1 MSEQNLAVNRGTPLR
16 QAPWPPRLQIDDRE
30 VEAVMRV
37 MDAAKQGHAFERYGG
52 VEVDAY
58 EQEFAEAMGVK
69 WATAV
74 SSGTASVHTALG
86 ALRLDAGSEI
96 ICAPITDPGAIMPV
110 LWNNC
115 IPIFADSYRDNYNMD
130 PASIPALIGEQT
142 KAIVC
147 GHIAGHPCDMDEI
160 LNIAEDHNLYVIEDC
175 AQAHYA
181 QYRGK
186 LVGSIG
192 HLGCFSLMSGKHTT
206 SGGQGG
212 MVITDDEEL
221 YWNAKRFADRGKPF
235 NSEAPSN
242 LFLGTN
248 YRVTE
253 LAAAIGRVQLQKMPG
268 ITRARQQFV
277 AAFQAALAKE
287 DVVCCE
293 PSPVVDG
300 GTSAYWFGTLLFH
313 ADRCAKTMAEY
324 GAAIGAEGVSV
335 GGNYEGALVPTKA
348 WINDMQTYGQTKEPW
363 TSPHWHGDLD
373 KLDYASSVPAAV
385 ECVAQ
390 LMRYGVHECQG
401 EQEAK
406 DMAAAIAKV
415 DAVYRK

>member
-1 MSEQNLAVNRGTPLR
+1 MSDTDLAVNGGTPLR
-16 QAPWPPRLQIDDRE
+16 TEPWPARLQIDDRE
-30 VEAVMRV
+30 IEAVMRV
-37 MDAAKQGHAFERYGG
+37 LEKAKSGQTIERYGG

-58 EQEFAEAMGVK
+58 EVEFAAAIGTGF
-69 WATAV
+69 ATMV
-74 SSGTASVHTALG
+74 SSGTAAVHTALG
-86 ALRLDAGSEI
+86 ALRLDAGSEV

-115 IPIFADSYRDNYNMD
+115 IPIFADSYEDNFNMD
-130 PASIPALIGEQT
+130 PATIEALITDQT

-147 GHIAGHPCDMDEI
+147 GHIAGHPCDMDAI
-160 LNIAEDHNLYVIEDC
+160 MSIARGHDLYVIEDC

-181 QYRGK
+181 RYKGK

-192 HLGCFSLMSGKHTT
+192 DLGCFSLMSGKHTT
-206 SGGQGG
+206 SAGQGG

-235 NSEAPSN
+235 NTDEPSN
-242 LFLGTN
+242 LFLGIN

-253 LAAAIGRVQLQKMPG
+253 IAAAMGRVQLQKMAG
-268 ITRARQQFV
+268 ITKARQDYV
-277 AAFQAALAKE
+277 AAFEAALAQH
-287 DVVCCE
+287 DVICCE
-293 PSPVVDG
+293 PSPVVAG

-313 ADRCAKTMAEY
+313 ADKSTMTMAEY
-324 GAAIGAEGVSV
+324 GAAVGAEGVPV
-335 GGNYEGALVPTKA
+335 GGNYEGALVPTKQ
-348 WINDMQTYGQTKEPW
+348 WINNKQTYGQTGEPW
-363 TSPHWHGDLD
+363 TSPHWHGDIEA
-373 KLDYASSVPAAV
+373 LDYAGSVPAG
-385 ECVAQ
+385 EKCVSR

-415 DAVYRK
+415 DAQVRR

>member
-1 MSEQNLAVNRGTPLR
+1 MSEQDLAINGGTPLR
-16 QAPWPPRLQIDDRE
+16 QEPWPPRLQIDDRE
-30 VEAVMRV
+30 IEAVMRV
-37 MDAAKQGHAFERYGG
+37 MEAAKKGSPFERYGG

-58 EQEFAEAMGVK
+58 EVEFAEAMGTK
-69 WATAV
+69 FGTAV
-74 SSGTASVHTALG
+74 SSGTAAVHTALG

-115 IPIFADSYRDNYNMD
+115 IPIFADSYEDDYNMD
-130 PASIPALIGEQT
+130 PATIPALIGEQT

-160 LNIAEDHNLYVIEDC
+160 LNIAEDHDLCVIEDC

-181 QYRGK
+181 QYNGNT
-186 LVGSIG
+186 VGSIG
-192 HLGCFSLMSGKHTT
+192 DMGCFSLMSGKHTT

-221 YWNAKRFADRGKPF
+221 YWDAKRFADRGKPF
-235 NSEAPSN
+235 NSDAPSN
-242 LFLGTN
+242 LFLGMN

-253 LAAAIGRVQLQKMPG
+253 IAAAIGRVQLEKMPG
-268 ITRARQQFV
+268 IAKARQAFA
-277 AAFQAALAKE
+277 AAFGVALAKE

-313 ADRCAKTMAEY
+313 ADKCTKTMAEY
-324 GAAIGAEGVSV
+324 GAVVGAEGVPV
-335 GGNYEGALVPTKA
+335 GGDYEGALVPTKA
-348 WINDMQTYGQTKEPW
+348 WINEMQTYGQTKEPW
-363 TSPHWHGDLD
+363 TSPHWKGDID
-373 KLDYASSVPAAV
+373 KLNYANSVPAA
-385 ECVAQ
+385 EKCVAQ
-390 LMRYGVHECQG
+390 LMRCGVHECQG

-415 DAVYRK
+415 DAVYRV